1 MQELDVVVLT
11 RDLSEHGLRRGD
23 IGAVV
28 HCYADGTAYEVEF
41 VTAAGATVAVVT
53 LETADVRPVGGS
65 EILHVRPLAGTAA

>member
-11 RDLSEHGLRRGD
+11 RDLAEHGLRRGD

-28 HCYADGTAYEVEF
+28 HRYADGTAYEVEF

-53 LETADVRPVGGS
+53 LEAADLRPVGGS
-65 EILHVRPLAGTAA
+65 EILHVRPLAGTVA